1 MINQTDISDLD
12 QQQPNLPPKL
22 PPKLPLLQMFRV
34 GLFQMGLGIMSLLIA
49 GLLNRLMINE
59 LAIPATLAAVFIAM
73 PLFVSPARIWFG
85 QTSDAKTIFGT
96 HRSGYVWIGSIIFA
110 IAAFLT
116 TQVMWQLGRS
126 VYEVGWNGLT
136 YVWAIALAFMFAIYG
151 MSISLSSTPFAAML
165 VDISEEEERSKLVGI
180 VWSML
185 MVGIV
190 IGAIAVSRL
199 LPCTENPVSG
209 VSVFANSDRLAQLQK
224 AINSVFTIIPAAVVG
239 LTVLATYGIEQKYS
253 HYKLRVAQNHILN
266 GTTATE
272 EKLSLNKALRV
283 LTASKQT
290 GLFFSFL
297 LMMTIGI
304 FMQDAIMEPFGGA
317 VFGMS
322 ICATTQLNAAFGIGT
337 LIGLSSSGFLV
348 VPRFGKQASTR
359 LGCYMVAASCALL
372 IIAGLIQKTWA
383 LQAALALF
391 GFASGITTS
400 GALSLMLDLTAAETA
415 GTFVG
420 AWGLSQ
426 AIARGLATVTGG
438 VVLDIGKAIFRN
450 STFAYSFV
458 FVCEAAVMIFAVVL
472 LKRVNVQEFRADA
485 RQAIATVFASEID

>member
-1 MINQTDISDLD
+1 MDIANIDA
-12 QQQPNLPPKL
+12 QPPKL
-22 PPKLPLLQMFRV
+22 PILQMFRI
-34 GLFQMGLGIMSLLIA
+34 GLFQMGLGIMSLLVA

-59 LAIPATLAAVFIAM
+59 LTIPATLTAGFIAM
-73 PLFVSPARIWFG
+73 PLFVSPTRVWFG

-96 HRSGYVWIGSIIFA
+96 HRSGYVWIGAVIFA
-110 IAAFLT
+110 TMSFLI
-116 TQVMWQLGRS
+116 TQVMWQLGSS
-126 VYEVGWNGLT
+126 VYAIGWHGIT
-136 YVWAIALAFMFAIYG
+136 YAWAILLGAMFALYG
-151 MSISLSSTPFAAML
+151 MSISLSSTPFAALL
-165 VDISEEEERSKLVGI
+165 VDISDEEERSKLVGI

-199 LPCTENPVSG
+199 LPCTGAPPNEISIY
-209 VSVFANSDRLAQLQK
+209 ANGDRLAQLK
-224 AINSVFTIIPAAVVG
+224 SAINSVFMIIPAIVVG
-239 LTVLATYGIEQKYS
+239 LAFGATYGIEQKYS
-253 HYKLRVAQNHILN
+253 RYKLRVAQNHILN
-266 GTTATE
+266 GTTDTE
-272 EKLSLNKALRV
+272 AKLSLGRALRV

-322 ICATTQLNAAFGIGT
+322 ICATTQLNAAFGTGT
-337 LIGLSSSGFLV
+337 LIGLSSSGFLI
-348 VPRFGKQASTR
+348 VPRLGKENSTK

-372 IIAGLIQKTWA
+372 LISGFIQKTWA

-415 GTFVG
+415 GTFIG

-426 AIARGLATVTGG
+426 AIARGLATLSGG
-438 VVLDIGKAIFRN
+438 IVLDIGKQVFGTPI
-450 STFAYSFV
+450 FAYSFV
-458 FVCEAAVMIFAVVL
+458 FVCEALVMLVAAFL
-472 LKRVNVQEFRADA
+472 LGRVNVQEFRTDA
-485 RQAIATVFASEID
+485 KQAIAAVFANEID

>member
-1 MINQTDISDLD
+1 MNNPVDITE
-12 QQQPNLPPKL
+12 KFETM
-22 PPKLPLLQMFRV
+22 PPKLPLIQMFRI

-59 LAIPATLAAVFIAM
+59 LTIPATLAAGFIAV
-73 PLFVSPARIWFG
+73 PLFVSPARVWFG

-96 HRSGYVWIGSIIFA
+96 HRSGYIWIGAVIFA
-110 IAAFLT
+110 VVAFLI

-126 VYEVGWNGLT
+126 IHEIGWNGIT
-136 YVWAIALAFMFAIYG
+136 YGWAILLGAMFALYG

-165 VDISEEEERSKLVGI
+165 VDISDEEERSKLVGI

-199 LPCTENPVSG
+199 LPCTSAPPNEVSIY
-209 VSVFANSDRLAQLQK
+209 ANSDRLAQLQSSV
-224 AINSVFTIIPAAVVG
+224 NSVFTIIPTVVVG
-239 LTVLATYGIEQKYS
+239 LSFFATYGIEKKYS
-253 HYKLRVAQNHILN
+253 RYKLRVAQNNILN
-266 GTTATE
+266 GNTSE
-272 EKLSLNKALRV
+272 EKLTLGRALQV

-304 FMQDAIMEPFGGA
+304 FMQDVIMEPFGGA

-322 ICATTQLNAAFGIGT
+322 ICATTQLNAAFGTGT
-337 LIGLSSSGFLV
+337 LIGLSSSGFLI
-348 VPRFGKQASTR
+348 VPRLGKESSTK

-372 IIAGLIQKTWA
+372 LISGFIQKTWA

-400 GALSLMLDLTAAETA
+400 GALSLMLDLTAAEAA
-415 GTFVG
+415 GTFIG

-426 AIARGLATVTGG
+426 AIARGLATLSGG
-438 VVLDIGKAIFRN
+438 IVLDIGKKIF
-450 STFAYSFV
+450 STSTYAYSFV
-458 FVCEAAVMIFAVVL
+458 FVCEAAIMIIAVSL
-472 LKRVNVQEFRADA
+472 LSRVNVQEFRTDA
-485 RQAIATVFASEID
+485 KKAIATVFANEIE

>member
-1 MINQTDISDLD
+1 MNNPVDITE
-12 QQQPNLPPKL
+12 KFETK
-22 PPKLPLLQMFRV
+22 PPKLPLIQMFRI

-59 LAIPATLAAVFIAM
+59 LTIPATLAAGFIAV
-73 PLFVSPARIWFG
+73 PLFVSPARVWFG

-96 HRSGYVWIGSIIFA
+96 HRSGYVWIGAVIFA
-110 IAAFLT
+110 VVSFLI

-126 VYEVGWNGLT
+126 IHEIGWNGIT
-136 YVWAIALAFMFAIYG
+136 YGWALLLGAMFALYG

-165 VDISEEEERSKLVGI
+165 VDISDEEERSKLVGI

-199 LPCTENPVSG
+199 LPCTSAPPNEVSIY
-209 VSVFANSDRLAQLQK
+209 ANSDRLLQLQK

-239 LTVLATYGIEQKYS
+239 LSFFATYGIEKKYS
-253 HYKLRVAQNHILN
+253 RYKLRVAQNNILN
-266 GTTATE
+266 GNNSE
-272 EKLSLNKALRV
+272 EKLSLGRALQV

-317 VFGMS
+317 VFEMS
-322 ICATTQLNAAFGIGT
+322 ICATTQLNAAFGTGT
-337 LIGLSSSGFLV
+337 LIGLSSSGFLI
-348 VPRFGKQASTR
+348 VPRLGKESSTK

-372 IIAGLIQKTWA
+372 LISGFIQKTWA
-383 LQAALALF
+383 LQTALALF

-400 GALSLMLDLTAAETA
+400 GALSLMLDLTVAETA
-415 GTFVG
+415 GTFIG

-426 AIARGLATVTGG
+426 AIARGLATLSGG
-438 VVLDIGKAIFRN
+438 IVLDIGKKIF
-450 STFAYSFV
+450 SASIYAYSFV
-458 FVCEAAVMIFAVVL
+458 FVCEAAIMIIAVSL
-472 LKRVNVQEFRADA
+472 LSRVNVQEFRTDA
-485 RQAIATVFASEID
+485 KKAIATVFANEIE

>member
-1 MINQTDISDLD
+1 MNNPVDITE
-12 QQQPNLPPKL
+12 KFETK
-22 PPKLPLLQMFRV
+22 PPKLPLIQMFRI

-59 LAIPATLAAVFIAM
+59 LTIPATLAAGFIAV
-73 PLFVSPARIWFG
+73 PLFVSPARVWFG

-96 HRSGYVWIGSIIFA
+96 HRSGYVWIGAVIFA
-110 IAAFLT
+110 VVAFLI

-126 VYEVGWNGLT
+126 IHEIGWNGIT
-136 YVWAIALAFMFAIYG
+136 YGWAILLGAMFALYG

-165 VDISEEEERSKLVGI
+165 VDISDEEERSKLVGI

-199 LPCTENPVSG
+199 LPCTSAPPNEVSIY
-209 VSVFANSDRLAQLQK
+209 ANSDRLLQLQK

-239 LTVLATYGIEQKYS
+239 LSFFATYGIEKKYS
-253 HYKLRVAQNHILN
+253 RYKLRVAQNNILN
-266 GTTATE
+266 GNNSE
-272 EKLSLNKALRV
+272 EKLSLGRALQV

-317 VFGMS
+317 VFEMS
-322 ICATTQLNAAFGIGT
+322 ICATTQLNAAFGTGT
-337 LIGLSSSGFLV
+337 LIGLSSSGFLI
-348 VPRFGKQASTR
+348 VPRLGKESSTK

-372 IIAGLIQKTWA
+372 LISGFIQKTWA
-383 LQAALALF
+383 LQTALALF

-400 GALSLMLDLTAAETA
+400 GALSLMLDLTVAETA
-415 GTFVG
+415 GTFIG

-426 AIARGLATVTGG
+426 AIARGLATLSGG
-438 VVLDIGKAIFRN
+438 IVLDIGKKIF
-450 STFAYSFV
+450 SASIYAYSFV
-458 FVCEAAVMIFAVVL
+458 FVCEAAIMIIAVSL
-472 LKRVNVQEFRADA
+472 LSRVNVQEFRTDA
-485 RQAIATVFASEID
+485 KKAIATVFANEIE

>member
-1 MINQTDISDLD
+1 MNNPVDITE
-12 QQQPNLPPKL
+12 KFETK
-22 PPKLPLLQMFRV
+22 PPKLPLIQMFRI

-59 LAIPATLAAVFIAM
+59 LTIPATLAAGFIAV
-73 PLFVSPARIWFG
+73 PLFVSPARVWFG

-96 HRSGYVWIGSIIFA
+96 HRSGYVWIGAVIFA
-110 IAAFLT
+110 VVSFLI

-126 VYEVGWNGLT
+126 IHEIGWNGIT
-136 YVWAIALAFMFAIYG
+136 YGWALLLGAMFALYG

-165 VDISEEEERSKLVGI
+165 VDISDEEERSKLVGI

-199 LPCTENPVSG
+199 LPCTSAPPNEVSIY
-209 VSVFANSDRLAQLQK
+209 ANSDRLLQLQK

-239 LTVLATYGIEQKYS
+239 LSFFATYGIEKKYS
-253 HYKLRVAQNHILN
+253 RYKLRVAQNNILN
-266 GTTATE
+266 GNNSE
-272 EKLSLNKALRV
+272 EKLSLGRALQV

-317 VFGMS
+317 VFEMS
-322 ICATTQLNAAFGIGT
+322 ICATTQLNAAFGTGT
-337 LIGLSSSGFLV
+337 LIGLSSSGFLI
-348 VPRFGKQASTR
+348 VPRLGKESSTK

-372 IIAGLIQKTWA
+372 LISGFIQKTWA
-383 LQAALALF
+383 LQTALALF

-400 GALSLMLDLTAAETA
+400 GALSLMLDLTVAETA
-415 GTFVG
+415 GTFIG

-426 AIARGLATVTGG
+426 AIARGLATLSGG
-438 VVLDIGKAIFRN
+438 IVLDIGKKIF
-450 STFAYSFV
+450 SASIYAYSFV
-458 FVCEAAVMIFAVVL
+458 FVCEAAIMIIAVSL
-472 LKRVNVQEFRADA
+472 LSRVNVQEFRTDA
-485 RQAIATVFASEID
+485 KKAIATVFANEID

>member
-1 MINQTDISDLD
+1 MNNPVDITE
-12 QQQPNLPPKL
+12 KFETM
-22 PPKLPLLQMFRV
+22 PPKLPLIQMFRI

-59 LAIPATLAAVFIAM
+59 LTIPATLAAGFIAV
-73 PLFVSPARIWFG
+73 PLFVSPARVWFG

-96 HRSGYVWIGSIIFA
+96 HRSGYVWIGSVIFA
-110 IAAFLT
+110 VVAFLI

-126 VYEVGWNGLT
+126 VHEIGWNGIT
-136 YVWAIALAFMFAIYG
+136 YGWAILLGAMFALYG

-165 VDISEEEERSKLVGI
+165 VDISDEEERSKLVGI

-199 LPCTENPVSG
+199 LPCTSAPPNEVSIY
-209 VSVFANSDRLAQLQK
+209 ANSDRLIQLQK
-224 AINSVFTIIPAAVVG
+224 AINSVFTIIPASVVG
-239 LTVLATYGIEQKYS
+239 LSFFATYGIEKKYS
-253 HYKLRVAQNHILN
+253 RYKLRVAQNNILN
-266 GTTATE
+266 GNTGE
-272 EKLSLNKALRV
+272 EKLSLGRALQV

-317 VFGMS
+317 IFGMS

-337 LIGLSSSGFLV
+337 LIGLSSSGFLI
-348 VPRFGKQASTR
+348 VPRLGKESSTK
-359 LGCYMVAASCALL
+359 LGCYLVATSCALL
-372 IIAGLIQKTWA
+372 LISGFIQKTWA
-383 LQAALALF
+383 LQTALALF

-415 GTFVG
+415 GTFIG

-426 AIARGLATVTGG
+426 AIARGLATLSGG
-438 VVLDIGKAIFRN
+438 IVLDVGKKIF
-450 STFAYSFV
+450 STSIYAYSFV
-458 FVCEAAVMIFAVVL
+458 FVCEAAIMIIAVSL
-472 LKRVNVQEFRADA
+472 LSRVNVQEFRTDA
-485 RQAIATVFASEID
+485 KKAIATVFANEID

>member
-1 MINQTDISDLD
+1 MNNQADTANLD
-12 QQQPNLPPKL
+12 EL
-22 PPKLPLLQMFRV
+22 PPKLPLLQMFRI

-59 LAIPATLAAVFIAM
+59 LTIPATLAAGFIAM
-73 PLFVSPARIWFG
+73 PLFVSPTRVWFG

-96 HRSGYVWIGSIIFA
+96 HRSGYVWIGAVVFA
-110 IAAFLT
+110 IIAFLL
-116 TQVMWQLGRS
+116 TQVMWKLGLS
-126 VYEVGWNGLT
+126 VHEIGWTGIT
-136 YVWAIALAFMFAIYG
+136 YAWAVLLGAMFAIYG
-151 MSISLSSTPFAAML
+151 MAISFSSTPFAAML
-165 VDISEEEERSKLVGI
+165 VDISDEEDRSKLVGI

-199 LPCTENPVSG
+199 LPCTGAPPSEVSIY
-209 VSVFANSDRLAQLQK
+209 ANSDRLVQLQK
-224 AINSVFTIIPAAVVG
+224 SINTVFMIIPVAVVG
-239 LTVLATYGIEQKYS
+239 LSFFATYGIERKYS
-253 HYKLRVAQNHILN
+253 RYKLRVAQNHILN

-272 EKLSLNKALRV
+272 DKLNLGRALRV

-322 ICATTQLNAAFGIGT
+322 ICATTQLNAAFGTGT
-337 LIGLSSSGFLV
+337 LIGLSSSGFLI
-348 VPRFGKQASTR
+348 VPRLGKENSTK
-359 LGCYMVAASCALL
+359 LGCYLVAASCALL
-372 IIAGLIQKTWA
+372 LIAGFTQKTVVLQVA
-383 LQAALALF
+383 LTLF

-415 GTFVG
+415 GTFIG

-426 AIARGLATVTGG
+426 AIARGVATLSGG
-438 VVLDIGKAIFRN
+438 IVLDIGKKIF
-450 STFAYSFV
+450 STSIYAYSFV
-458 FVCEAAVMIFAVVL
+458 FVCEAAVMIIAVSL
-472 LKRVNVQEFRADA
+472 LSRVNVQEFRTDA
-485 RQAIATVFASEID
+485 KQAIAAVFTNEID

>member
-1 MINQTDISDLD
+1 MNNQVDTANLD
-12 QQQPNLPPKL
+12 EQ
-22 PPKLPLLQMFRV
+22 PPKLPLIQMFRI

-59 LAIPATLAAVFIAM
+59 LTIPATLAAGFIAM
-73 PLFVSPARIWFG
+73 PLFVSPTRVWFG

-96 HRSGYVWIGSIIFA
+96 HRSGYVWIGAVVFA
-110 IAAFLT
+110 IIAFLL
-116 TQVMWQLGRS
+116 TQVMWKLGLS
-126 VYEVGWNGLT
+126 VHEIGWNGVT
-136 YVWAIALAFMFAIYG
+136 YAWVGLLGAMFAIYG
-151 MSISLSSTPFAAML
+151 MAISFSSTPFAALL
-165 VDISEEEERSKLVGI
+165 VDISDEEDRSKLVGI

-199 LPCTENPVSG
+199 L
-209 VSVFANSDRLAQLQK
+209 
-224 AINSVFTIIPAAVVG
+224 
-239 LTVLATYGIEQKYS
+239 
-253 HYKLRVAQNHILN
+253 NHILN

-272 EKLSLNKALRV
+272 DKLSLGRALRV

-322 ICATTQLNAAFGIGT
+322 ICATTQLNAAFGTGT
-337 LIGLSSSGFLV
+337 LIGLSSSGFLI
-348 VPRFGKQASTR
+348 VPRLGKENSTK
-359 LGCYMVAASCALL
+359 LGCYLVAASCALL
-372 IIAGLIQKTWA
+372 LIAGFTQKTVVLQVA
-383 LQAALALF
+383 LTLF

-415 GTFVG
+415 GTFIG

-426 AIARGLATVTGG
+426 AIARGIATLSGG
-438 VVLDIGKAIFRN
+438 IVLDVGKMIFSTAIY
-450 STFAYSFV
+450 AYSFV
-458 FVCEAAVMIFAVVL
+458 FVCEAAVMIIAVSL
-472 LKRVNVQEFRADA
+472 LSLVNVQEFRSDA
-485 RQAIATVFASEID
+485 KQAIAAVFSNELD

>member
-1 MINQTDISDLD
+1 MNNEVDNANLD
-12 QQQPNLPPKL
+12 EL
-22 PPKLPLLQMFRV
+22 PPKLPLIQMFRI

-59 LAIPATLAAVFIAM
+59 LTIPATLAAAFIAM
-73 PLFVSPARIWFG
+73 PLIVSPTRVWFG

-96 HRSGYVWIGSIIFA
+96 HRSGYVWIGA
-110 IAAFLT
+110 IAFSLIAFLT

-126 VYEVGWNGLT
+126 VHEIGWNGMT
-136 YVWAIALAFMFAIYG
+136 YGWAITLGAMFAIYG
-151 MSISLSSTPFAAML
+151 MAISFSSTPFAALL
-165 VDISEEEERSKLVGI
+165 VDISDEEERSKLVGI

-199 LPCTENPVSG
+199 LPCTEAPPSNISI
-209 VSVFANSDRLAQLQK
+209 FANSDRLAQLQK
-224 AINSVFTIIPAAVVG
+224 AIDSVFLIIPAAVVSMSF
-239 LTVLATYGIEQKYS
+239 LATYGIEQKYS
-253 HYKLRVAQNHILN
+253 RYKLRVAQNHILN
-266 GTTATE
+266 GTNATE
-272 EKLSLNKALRV
+272 DKLSLSKALQV

-297 LMMTIGI
+297 LMITIGI

-322 ICATTQLNAAFGIGT
+322 ICATTQLNAFFGMGT

-348 VPRFGKQASTR
+348 VPKLGKEKSTR
-359 LGCYMVAASCALL
+359 LGCYLVAVSCVLL
-372 IIAGLIQKTWA
+372 LVSGFIQKTWA
-383 LQAALALF
+383 LQASLALF
-391 GFASGITTS
+391 GFSSGITTA

-438 VVLDIGKAIFRN
+438 VVLDIGKKIFSDAN
-450 STFAYSFV
+450 SLAYSFV
-458 FVCEAAVMIFAVVL
+458 FVCEAAVMIVAVFL
-472 LKRVNVQEFRADA
+472 LSRVNVKEFRSDA
-485 RQAIATVFASEID
+485 KQAIATVFANEID

>member
-1 MINQTDISDLD
+1 MNNPVDITE
-12 QQQPNLPPKL
+12 KFETK
-22 PPKLPLLQMFRV
+22 PPKLPLIQMFRI

-59 LAIPATLAAVFIAM
+59 LTIPATLAAGFIAV
-73 PLFVSPARIWFG
+73 PLFVSPARVWFG
-85 QTSDAKTIFGT
+85 QTSDTKTIFGT
-96 HRSGYVWIGSIIFA
+96 HRSGYVWIGAVIFA
-110 IAAFLT
+110 VVSFLI

-126 VYEVGWNGLT
+126 IHEIGWNGIT
-136 YVWAIALAFMFAIYG
+136 YGWALLLGTMFALYG

-165 VDISEEEERSKLVGI
+165 VDISDEEERSKLVGI

-199 LPCTENPVSG
+199 LPCTSAPPNEVSIY
-209 VSVFANSDRLAQLQK
+209 ANSDRLLQLQK

-239 LTVLATYGIEQKYS
+239 LSFFATYGIEKKYS
-253 HYKLRVAQNHILN
+253 RYKLRVAQNNILN
-266 GTTATE
+266 GNNSE
-272 EKLSLNKALRV
+272 EKLSLGRALQV

-317 VFGMS
+317 VFEMS
-322 ICATTQLNAAFGIGT
+322 ICATTQLNAAFGTGT
-337 LIGLSSSGFLV
+337 LIGLSSSGFLI
-348 VPRFGKQASTR
+348 VPRLGKESSTK

-372 IIAGLIQKTWA
+372 LISGFIQKTWA
-383 LQAALALF
+383 LQTALALF

-400 GALSLMLDLTAAETA
+400 GALSLMLDLTVAETA
-415 GTFVG
+415 GTFIG

-426 AIARGLATVTGG
+426 AIARGLATLSGG
-438 VVLDIGKAIFRN
+438 IVLDIGKKIF
-450 STFAYSFV
+450 SASIYAYSFV
-458 FVCEAAVMIFAVVL
+458 FVCEAAIMIIAVSL
-472 LKRVNVQEFRADA
+472 LSRINVQEFRTDA
-485 RQAIATVFASEID
+485 KKAIATVFANEID

>member
-1 MINQTDISDLD
+1 MNNQVDIANLD
-12 QQQPNLPPKL
+12 ETPSQI
-22 PPKLPLLQMFRV
+22 PPKLPLLQMFRI

-49 GLLNRLMINE
+49 GLLNRVMINE

-73 PLFVSPARIWFG
+73 PLFVSPTRVWFG

-96 HRSGYVWIGSIIFA
+96 HRSGYVWIGAVIFA
-110 IAAFLT
+110 VVAFLT

-126 VYEVGWNGLT
+126 VYEIGWNGVT
-136 YVWAIALAFMFAIYG
+136 YGWAIALAAMFALYG

-165 VDISEEEERSKLVGI
+165 VDVSDEEDRSKLVGI

-190 IGAIAVSRL
+190 IGAIVVSRL
-199 LPCTENPVSG
+199 LQCSEAPPSNISIYTDATKLATLQSTINFVFMVIPV
-209 VSVFANSDRLAQLQK
+209 
-224 AINSVFTIIPAAVVG
+224 AVVG
-239 LTVLATYGIEQKYS
+239 LSLFATYGIEQKYS
-253 HYKLRVAQNHILN
+253 RYKLRVAENHILN

-272 EKLSLNKALRV
+272 DKLSLGKALRV

-297 LMMTIGI
+297 LMMTVGI

-322 ICATTQLNAAFGIGT
+322 ICKTTQLNAAFGTGT
-337 LIGLSSSGFLV
+337 LIGLSSSGFLI
-348 VPRFGKQASTR
+348 VPRLGKQNSTK
-359 LGCYMVAASCALL
+359 LGCYLVAGSCALL
-372 IIAGLIQKTWA
+372 LIAGFTQKIPVLQGA
-383 LQAALALF
+383 LTLF

-415 GTFVG
+415 GTFIG

-438 VVLDIGKAIFRN
+438 VVLDIGKKIF
-450 STFAYSFV
+450 SLPTLAYSFV
-458 FVCEAAVMIFAVVL
+458 FVCEAAVMIFAVFL
-472 LKRVNVQEFRADA
+472 LSRVNVQEFRTDA
-485 RQAIATVFASEID
+485 KRAIATVFANEID

>member
-1 MINQTDISDLD
+1 MINNQIDIANLD
-12 QQQPNLPPKL
+12 EK
-22 PPKLPLLQMFRV
+22 PPKLPLIQMFRI

-59 LAIPATLAAVFIAM
+59 LTIPATLAAGFIAM
-73 PLFVSPARIWFG
+73 PLFVSPARVWFG

-110 IAAFLT
+110 VISFLL

-126 VYEVGWNGLT
+126 VHEIGWNGIT
-136 YVWAIALAFMFAIYG
+136 YGWAIALGAMFALYG
-151 MSISLSSTPFAAML
+151 MAVSLSSTPFAALL
-165 VDISEEEERSKLVGI
+165 VDISDEEERSKLVGI

-190 IGAIAVSRL
+190 IGAIAVSKL
-199 LPCTENPVSG
+199 LPCTGAPPSEVSIY
-209 VSVFANSDRLAQLQK
+209 ANSDRLAQLQK
-224 AINSVFTIIPAAVVG
+224 AINSVFTIIPAVVVG
-239 LTVLATYGIEQKYS
+239 LAFAATYGIEQKYS
-253 HYKLRVAQNHILN
+253 RYKLRVTQSNILN
-266 GTTATE
+266 GSSGTE
-272 EKLSLNKALRV
+272 GKLSLGRALRV
-283 LTASKQT
+283 LTASRQT

-322 ICATTQLNAAFGIGT
+322 ICATTQLNAAFGTGT
-337 LIGLSSSGFLV
+337 LIGLSSSGFLI
-348 VPRFGKQASTR
+348 VPRLGKETSTK
-359 LGCYMVAASCALL
+359 LGCYLVAASCTLLL
-372 IIAGLIQKTWA
+372 ISGFIQKTWA

-415 GTFVG
+415 GTFIG
-420 AWGLSQ
+420 AWGFSQ
-426 AIARGLATVTGG
+426 AIARGIATLSGG
-438 VVLDIGKAIFRN
+438 IVLDIGNRIF
-450 STFAYSFV
+450 SSSIYAYSFV
-458 FVCEAAVMIFAVVL
+458 FICEAAVMIIAVSL
-472 LKRVNVQEFRADA
+472 LSRVNVQEFRTDA
-485 RQAIATVFASEID
+485 KKAIATVFANELD

>member
-1 MINQTDISDLD
+1 MNNPVDITKKFETK
-12 QQQPNLPPKL
+12 PT
-22 PPKLPLLQMFRV
+22 KLPLIQMFRI

-59 LAIPATLAAVFIAM
+59 LTIPATLAAGFIAV
-73 PLFVSPARIWFG
+73 PLFVSPARVWFG

-96 HRSGYVWIGSIIFA
+96 HRSGYVWIGAVIFA
-110 IAAFLT
+110 VVSFLI

-126 VYEVGWNGLT
+126 IHEIGWNGIT
-136 YVWAIALAFMFAIYG
+136 YGWALLLGAMFALYG

-165 VDISEEEERSKLVGI
+165 VDISDEEERSKLVGI

-199 LPCTENPVSG
+199 LPCTSAPPNEVSIY
-209 VSVFANSDRLAQLQK
+209 ANSDRLLQLQK

-239 LTVLATYGIEQKYS
+239 LSFFATYGIEKKYS
-253 HYKLRVAQNHILN
+253 RYKLRVAQNNILN
-266 GTTATE
+266 GNNSE
-272 EKLSLNKALRV
+272 EKLSLGRALQV

-317 VFGMS
+317 VFEMS
-322 ICATTQLNAAFGIGT
+322 ICATTQLNAAFGTGT
-337 LIGLSSSGFLV
+337 LIGLSSSGFLI
-348 VPRFGKQASTR
+348 VPRLGKESSTK

-372 IIAGLIQKTWA
+372 LISGFIQKTWA
-383 LQAALALF
+383 LQTALALF

-400 GALSLMLDLTAAETA
+400 GALSLMLDLTVAETA
-415 GTFVG
+415 GTFIG

-426 AIARGLATVTGG
+426 AIARGLATLSGG
-438 VVLDIGKAIFRN
+438 IVLDIGKKIF
-450 STFAYSFV
+450 SASIYAYSFV
-458 FVCEAAVMIFAVVL
+458 FVCEAAIMIIAVSL
-472 LKRVNVQEFRADA
+472 LSRVNVQEFRTDA
-485 RQAIATVFASEID
+485 KKAIATVFANEID

>member
-1 MINQTDISDLD
+1 
-12 QQQPNLPPKL
+12 
-22 PPKLPLLQMFRV
+22 
-34 GLFQMGLGIMSLLIA
+34 MGLGIMSLLIA

-59 LAIPATLAAVFIAM
+59 LTIPATLAAGFIAV
-73 PLFVSPARIWFG
+73 PLFVSPARVWFG

-96 HRSGYVWIGSIIFA
+96 HRSGYVWIGSVIFA
-110 IAAFLT
+110 VVAFLI

-126 VYEVGWNGLT
+126 VHEIGWNGIT
-136 YVWAIALAFMFAIYG
+136 YGWAILLGAMFALYG

-165 VDISEEEERSKLVGI
+165 VDISDEEERSKLVGI

-199 LPCTENPVSG
+199 LPCTSAPPNEVSIY
-209 VSVFANSDRLAQLQK
+209 ANSDRLIQLQK

-239 LTVLATYGIEQKYS
+239 LSFFATYGIEKKYS
-253 HYKLRVAQNHILN
+253 RYKLRVAQNNILN
-266 GTTATE
+266 GNTGE
-272 EKLSLNKALRV
+272 EKLSLGRALQV

-317 VFGMS
+317 IFGMS

-337 LIGLSSSGFLV
+337 LIGLSSSGFLI
-348 VPRFGKQASTR
+348 VPRLGKESSTK
-359 LGCYMVAASCALL
+359 LGCYLVATSCALL
-372 IIAGLIQKTWA
+372 LISGFIQKTWA
-383 LQAALALF
+383 LQTALALF

-415 GTFVG
+415 GTFIG

-426 AIARGLATVTGG
+426 AIARGLATLSGG
-438 VVLDIGKAIFRN
+438 IVLDVGKKIF
-450 STFAYSFV
+450 STSIYAYSFV
-458 FVCEAAVMIFAVVL
+458 FVCEAAIMIIAVSL
-472 LKRVNVQEFRADA
+472 LSRVNVQEFRTDA
-485 RQAIATVFASEID
+485 KKAIATVFANEID

>member
-1 MINQTDISDLD
+1 MNNQVDTANLD
-12 QQQPNLPPKL
+12 EQ
-22 PPKLPLLQMFRV
+22 PPKLPLIQMFRI

-59 LAIPATLAAVFIAM
+59 LTIPATLAAGFIAM
-73 PLFVSPARIWFG
+73 PLFVSPTRVWFG

-96 HRSGYVWIGSIIFA
+96 HRSGYVWIGAVVFA
-110 IAAFLT
+110 IIAFLL
-116 TQVMWQLGRS
+116 TQVMWKLGLS
-126 VYEVGWNGLT
+126 VHEIGWNGVT
-136 YVWAIALAFMFAIYG
+136 YAWVGLLGAMFAIYG
-151 MSISLSSTPFAAML
+151 MAISFSSTPFAALL
-165 VDISEEEERSKLVGI
+165 VDISDEEDRSKLVGI

-199 LPCTENPVSG
+199 LPCTGAPPV
-209 VSVFANSDRLAQLQK
+209 F
-224 AINSVFTIIPAAVVG
+224 IIIPVAVVG
-239 LTVLATYGIEQKYS
+239 LSFFATYGVERKYS
-253 HYKLRVAQNHILN
+253 RYKLRVAQNHILN

-272 EKLSLNKALRV
+272 DKLSLGRALRV

-322 ICATTQLNAAFGIGT
+322 ICATTQLNAAFGTGT
-337 LIGLSSSGFLV
+337 LIGLSSSGFLI
-348 VPRFGKQASTR
+348 VPRLGKENSTK
-359 LGCYMVAASCALL
+359 LGCYLVAASCALL
-372 IIAGLIQKTWA
+372 LIAGFTQKTVVLQVA
-383 LQAALALF
+383 LTLF

-415 GTFVG
+415 GTFIG

-426 AIARGLATVTGG
+426 AIARGIATLSGG
-438 VVLDIGKAIFRN
+438 IVLDVGKMIFSTAIY
-450 STFAYSFV
+450 AYSFV
-458 FVCEAAVMIFAVVL
+458 FVCEAAVMIIAVSL
-472 LKRVNVQEFRADA
+472 LSLVNVQEFRSDA
-485 RQAIATVFASEID
+485 KQAIAAVFSNELD

>member
-1 MINQTDISDLD
+1 MINNQIDIANLD
-12 QQQPNLPPKL
+12 EK
-22 PPKLPLLQMFRV
+22 PPKLPLIQMFRI

-49 GLLNRLMINE
+49 GLLNRVMINE
-59 LAIPATLAAVFIAM
+59 LTIPATLAAGFIAM
-73 PLFVSPARIWFG
+73 PLFVSPARVWFG

-110 IAAFLT
+110 VISFLL

-126 VYEVGWNGLT
+126 VHEIGWNGIT
-136 YVWAIALAFMFAIYG
+136 YGWAIALGAMFALYG
-151 MSISLSSTPFAAML
+151 MAVSLSSTPFAALL
-165 VDISEEEERSKLVGI
+165 VDISDEEERSKLVGI

-190 IGAIAVSRL
+190 IGAIAVSKL
-199 LPCTENPVSG
+199 LPCTGAPPSEVSIY
-209 VSVFANSDRLAQLQK
+209 ANSDRLAQLQK
-224 AINSVFTIIPAAVVG
+224 AINSVFTIIPAVVVG
-239 LTVLATYGIEQKYS
+239 LAFAATYGIEQKYS
-253 HYKLRVAQNHILN
+253 RYKLRVTQSNILN
-266 GTTATE
+266 GSNGTE
-272 EKLSLNKALRV
+272 GKLSLGRALRV

-337 LIGLSSSGFLV
+337 LIGLSSSGFLI
-348 VPRFGKQASTR
+348 VPRLGKETSTK
-359 LGCYMVAASCALL
+359 LGCYLVAASCTLLL
-372 IIAGLIQKTWA
+372 ISGFIQKTWA

-415 GTFVG
+415 GTFIG
-420 AWGLSQ
+420 AWGFSQ
-426 AIARGLATVTGG
+426 AIARGIATLSGG
-438 VVLDIGKAIFRN
+438 IVLDIGNRIF
-450 STFAYSFV
+450 SSSIYAYSFV
-458 FVCEAAVMIFAVVL
+458 FVCEAAVMIIAVSL
-472 LKRVNVQEFRADA
+472 LSRVNVQEFRTDA
-485 RQAIATVFASEID
+485 KKAIATVFANELD

>member
-1 MINQTDISDLD
+1 MINNQIDIANLD
-12 QQQPNLPPKL
+12 EK
-22 PPKLPLLQMFRV
+22 PPKLPLIQMFRI

-59 LAIPATLAAVFIAM
+59 LTIPATLAAGFIAM
-73 PLFVSPARIWFG
+73 PLFVSPARVWFG

-96 HRSGYVWIGSIIFA
+96 HRSGYVWIGSVIFA
-110 IAAFLT
+110 VISFFL
-116 TQVMWQLGRS
+116 TQVMWELGRS
-126 VYEVGWNGLT
+126 VHEIGWNGIT
-136 YVWAIALAFMFAIYG
+136 YGWAIALGAMFALYG
-151 MSISLSSTPFAAML
+151 MAVSLSSTPFAALL
-165 VDISEEEERSKLVGI
+165 VDISDEEERSKLVGI

-190 IGAIAVSRL
+190 IGAIAVSKL
-199 LPCTENPVSG
+199 LPCTGAPPSEVSIY
-209 VSVFANSDRLAQLQK
+209 ANSDRLAQLQK
-224 AINSVFTIIPAAVVG
+224 AINSVFTIIPAVVVG
-239 LTVLATYGIEQKYS
+239 LAFAATYGIEQKYS
-253 HYKLRVAQNHILN
+253 RYKLRVTQSNILN
-266 GTTATE
+266 GSNGAE
-272 EKLSLNKALRV
+272 EKLSLGRALRV

-322 ICATTQLNAAFGIGT
+322 ICATTQLNAAFGTGT
-337 LIGLSSSGFLV
+337 LIGLSSSGFLI
-348 VPRFGKQASTR
+348 VPRLGKETSTK
-359 LGCYMVAASCALL
+359 LGCYLVAASCALL
-372 IIAGLIQKTWA
+372 LISGFIQKTWA

-415 GTFVG
+415 GTFIG

-426 AIARGLATVTGG
+426 AIARGIATLSGG
-438 VVLDIGKAIFRN
+438 IVLDIGNKIFN
-450 STFAYSFV
+450 SSIYAYSFV
-458 FVCEAAVMIFAVVL
+458 FVCEAAVMIIAVSL
-472 LKRVNVQEFRADA
+472 LSRVNVQEFRTDA
-485 RQAIATVFASEID
+485 KKAIATVFANELD

>member
-1 MINQTDISDLD
+1 MMDIANIDA
-12 QQQPNLPPKL
+12 QPPKL
-22 PPKLPLLQMFRV
+22 PILQMFRI
-34 GLFQMGLGIMSLLIA
+34 GLFQMGLGIMSLLVA

-59 LAIPATLAAVFIAM
+59 LTIPATLTAGFIAM
-73 PLFVSPARIWFG
+73 PLFVSPTRVWFG

-96 HRSGYVWIGSIIFA
+96 HRSGYVWIGAVIFA
-110 IAAFLT
+110 TMSFLI
-116 TQVMWQLGRS
+116 TQVMWQLGSS
-126 VYEVGWNGLT
+126 VYAIGWHGIT
-136 YVWAIALAFMFAIYG
+136 YAWAILLGAMFALYG
-151 MSISLSSTPFAAML
+151 MSISLSSTPFAALL
-165 VDISEEEERSKLVGI
+165 VDISDEEERSKLVGI

-199 LPCTENPVSG
+199 LPCTGAPPNEISIY
-209 VSVFANSDRLAQLQK
+209 ANSDRLAQLK
-224 AINSVFTIIPAAVVG
+224 SAINSVFMIIPAIVVG
-239 LTVLATYGIEQKYS
+239 LAFGATYGIEQKYS
-253 HYKLRVAQNHILN
+253 RYKLRVAQNHILN
-266 GTTATE
+266 GTTDTE
-272 EKLSLNKALRV
+272 AKLSLGRALRV

-322 ICATTQLNAAFGIGT
+322 ICATTQLNAAFGTGT
-337 LIGLSSSGFLV
+337 LIGLSSSGFLI
-348 VPRFGKQASTR
+348 VPRLGKENSTK

-372 IIAGLIQKTWA
+372 LISGFIQKTWA

-415 GTFVG
+415 GTFIG

-426 AIARGLATVTGG
+426 AIARGLATLSGG
-438 VVLDIGKAIFRN
+438 IVLDIGKQVFGTPI
-450 STFAYSFV
+450 FAYSFV
-458 FVCEAAVMIFAVVL
+458 FVCEALVML
-472 LKRVNVQEFRADA
+472 LAAFLLGRVNVQEFRTDA
-485 RQAIATVFASEID
+485 KQAIAAVFANEID

>member
-1 MINQTDISDLD
+1 MNNPVDITE
-12 QQQPNLPPKL
+12 KFETM
-22 PPKLPLLQMFRV
+22 PPKLPLIQMFRI

-59 LAIPATLAAVFIAM
+59 LTIPATLAAGFIAV
-73 PLFVSPARIWFG
+73 PLFVSPARVWFG

-96 HRSGYVWIGSIIFA
+96 HRSGYVWIGAVIFA
-110 IAAFLT
+110 VVAFLI

-126 VYEVGWNGLT
+126 IHEIGWNGMT
-136 YVWAIALAFMFAIYG
+136 YGWAILLGAMFALYG

-165 VDISEEEERSKLVGI
+165 VDISDEEERSKLVGI

-199 LPCTENPVSG
+199 LPCTSAPPNEVSIY
-209 VSVFANSDRLAQLQK
+209 ANSDRLLQLQK

-239 LTVLATYGIEQKYS
+239 LSFFATYGIEKKYS
-253 HYKLRVAQNHILN
+253 RYKLRVAQNNILN
-266 GTTATE
+266 GNTSE
-272 EKLSLNKALRV
+272 EKLTLGRALQV

-304 FMQDAIMEPFGGA
+304 FMQDVIMEPFGGA

-322 ICATTQLNAAFGIGT
+322 ICATTQLNAAFGTGT
-337 LIGLSSSGFLV
+337 LIGLSSSGFLI
-348 VPRFGKQASTR
+348 VPRLGKESSTK

-372 IIAGLIQKTWA
+372 LISGFIQKTWA

-400 GALSLMLDLTAAETA
+400 GALSLMLDLTAAEAA
-415 GTFVG
+415 GTFIG

-426 AIARGLATVTGG
+426 AIARGLATLSGG
-438 VVLDIGKAIFRN
+438 IVLDIGKKIF
-450 STFAYSFV
+450 STSTYAYSFV
-458 FVCEAAVMIFAVVL
+458 FVCEAAIMIIAVSL
-472 LKRVNVQEFRADA
+472 LSRVNVQEFRTDA
-485 RQAIATVFASEID
+485 KKAIATVFANEIE

>member
-1 MINQTDISDLD
+1 MNNQIDTVNLD
-12 QQQPNLPPKL
+12 ESAPQL
-22 PPKLPLLQMFRV
+22 PPKLPLIQMFRI

-49 GLLNRLMINE
+49 GLLNRIMINE
-59 LAIPATLAAVFIAM
+59 LTIPATLAAVFIAM
-73 PLFVSPARIWFG
+73 PLFVSPTRVWFG

-96 HRSGYVWIGSIIFA
+96 HRSGYVWIGAVIFA
-110 IAAFLT
+110 IVAFLT

-126 VYEVGWNGLT
+126 LHEIGWNGVT
-136 YVWAIALAFMFAIYG
+136 YGWAIALAVMFALYG

-165 VDISEEEERSKLVGI
+165 VDVSDEEDRSKLVGI

-190 IGAIAVSRL
+190 IGAIVVSKL
-199 LPCTENPVSG
+199 LQCSEAPPSNISIYAD
-209 VSVFANSDRLAQLQK
+209 ANKLAKLQST
-224 AINSVFTIIPAAVVG
+224 INFVFTVIPVAVVG
-239 LTVLATYGIEQKYS
+239 ISLFATYGIEQKYS
-253 HYKLRVAQNHILN
+253 RYKLRVAENHILN

-272 EKLSLNKALRV
+272 DKLSLGKALKV

-297 LMMTIGI
+297 LMMTVGI

-322 ICATTQLNAAFGIGT
+322 ICKTTQLNAAFGTGT
-337 LIGLSSSGFLV
+337 LIGLSSSGFLI
-348 VPRFGKQASTR
+348 VPRLGKQNSTK
-359 LGCYMVAASCALL
+359 LGCYMVAGSCGLLL
-372 IIAGLIQKTWA
+372 IAGFTQQIPV

-400 GALSLMLDLTAAETA
+400 GALSMMLDLTAAETA
-415 GTFVG
+415 GTFIG

-438 VVLDIGKAIFRN
+438 VVLDIGKKIFSES
-450 STFAYSFV
+450 STLAYSFV
-458 FVCEAAVMIFAVVL
+458 FICEAAVMLMAVFFL
-472 LKRVNVQEFRADA
+472 SRVNVTEFRTDA
-485 RQAIATVFASEID
+485 KKAIATVFANEID

>member
-1 MINQTDISDLD
+1 MNNPVDITE
-12 QQQPNLPPKL
+12 KFETK
-22 PPKLPLLQMFRV
+22 PPKLPLIQMFRI

-59 LAIPATLAAVFIAM
+59 LTIPATLAAGFIAV
-73 PLFVSPARIWFG
+73 PLFVSPARVWFG

-96 HRSGYVWIGSIIFA
+96 HRSGYVWIGAVIFA
-110 IAAFLT
+110 VVSFLI

-126 VYEVGWNGLT
+126 IHEIGWNGIT
-136 YVWAIALAFMFAIYG
+136 YGWALLLGTMFALYG

-165 VDISEEEERSKLVGI
+165 VDISDEEERSKLVGI

-199 LPCTENPVSG
+199 LPCTSAPPNEVSIY
-209 VSVFANSDRLAQLQK
+209 ANSDRLLQLQK

-239 LTVLATYGIEQKYS
+239 LSFFATYGIEKKYS
-253 HYKLRVAQNHILN
+253 RYKLRVAQNNILN
-266 GTTATE
+266 GNNSE
-272 EKLSLNKALRV
+272 EKLSLGRALQV

-317 VFGMS
+317 VFEMS
-322 ICATTQLNAAFGIGT
+322 ICATTQLNAAFGTGT
-337 LIGLSSSGFLV
+337 LIGLSSSGFLI
-348 VPRFGKQASTR
+348 VPRLGKESSTK

-372 IIAGLIQKTWA
+372 LISGFIQKTWA
-383 LQAALALF
+383 LQTALALF

-400 GALSLMLDLTAAETA
+400 GALSLMLDLTVAETA
-415 GTFVG
+415 GTFIG

-426 AIARGLATVTGG
+426 AIARGLATLSGG
-438 VVLDIGKAIFRN
+438 IVLDIGKKIF
-450 STFAYSFV
+450 SASIYAYSFV
-458 FVCEAAVMIFAVVL
+458 FVCEAAIMIIAVSL
-472 LKRVNVQEFRADA
+472 LSRVNVQEFRTDA
-485 RQAIATVFASEID
+485 KKAIATVFANEIE

>member
-1 MINQTDISDLD
+1 MNNPVDITE
-12 QQQPNLPPKL
+12 KFETM
-22 PPKLPLLQMFRV
+22 PPKLPLIQMFRI

-59 LAIPATLAAVFIAM
+59 LTIPATLAAGFIAV
-73 PLFVSPARIWFG
+73 PLFVSPARVWFG

-96 HRSGYVWIGSIIFA
+96 HRSGYVWIGAVIFA
-110 IAAFLT
+110 VVSFLI

-126 VYEVGWNGLT
+126 IHEIGWNGIT
-136 YVWAIALAFMFAIYG
+136 YGWAILLGAMFALYG

-165 VDISEEEERSKLVGI
+165 VDISDEEERSKLVGI

-199 LPCTENPVSG
+199 LPCTSAPPNEVSIY
-209 VSVFANSDRLAQLQK
+209 ANSDRLAQLQSSV
-224 AINSVFTIIPAAVVG
+224 NSVFTIIPTVVVG
-239 LTVLATYGIEQKYS
+239 LSFFATYGIEKKYS
-253 HYKLRVAQNHILN
+253 RYKLRVAQNNILN
-266 GTTATE
+266 GNTSE
-272 EKLSLNKALRV
+272 EKLTLGRALQV

-304 FMQDAIMEPFGGA
+304 FMQDVIMEPFGGA

-322 ICATTQLNAAFGIGT
+322 ICATTQLNAAFGTGT
-337 LIGLSSSGFLV
+337 LIGLSSSGFLI
-348 VPRFGKQASTR
+348 VPRLGKESSTK

-372 IIAGLIQKTWA
+372 LISGFIQKTWA

-400 GALSLMLDLTAAETA
+400 GALSLMLDLTAAEAA
-415 GTFVG
+415 GTFIG

-426 AIARGLATVTGG
+426 AIARGLATLSGG
-438 VVLDIGKAIFRN
+438 IVLDIGKKIF
-450 STFAYSFV
+450 STSIYAYSFV
-458 FVCEAAVMIFAVVL
+458 FVCEAAIMIIAVSL
-472 LKRVNVQEFRADA
+472 LSRVNVQEFRTDA
-485 RQAIATVFASEID
+485 KKAIATVFANEIE

>member
-1 MINQTDISDLD
+1 MNNPVDITE
-12 QQQPNLPPKL
+12 KFETK
-22 PPKLPLLQMFRV
+22 PPKLPLIQMFRI

-59 LAIPATLAAVFIAM
+59 LTIPATLAAGFIAV
-73 PLFVSPARIWFG
+73 PLFVSPARVWFG

-96 HRSGYVWIGSIIFA
+96 HRSGYVWIGAVIFA
-110 IAAFLT
+110 VVSFLI

-126 VYEVGWNGLT
+126 IHEIGWNGIT
-136 YVWAIALAFMFAIYG
+136 YGWALLLGAMFALYG

-165 VDISEEEERSKLVGI
+165 VDISDEEERSKLVGI

-199 LPCTENPVSG
+199 LPCTSAPPNEVSIY
-209 VSVFANSDRLAQLQK
+209 ANSDRLLQLQK

-239 LTVLATYGIEQKYS
+239 LSFFATYGIEKKYS
-253 HYKLRVAQNHILN
+253 RYKLRVAQNNILN
-266 GTTATE
+266 GNNSE
-272 EKLSLNKALRV
+272 EKLSLGRALQV

-317 VFGMS
+317 VFEMS
-322 ICATTQLNAAFGIGT
+322 ICATTQLNAAFGTGT
-337 LIGLSSSGFLV
+337 LIGLSSSGFLI
-348 VPRFGKQASTR
+348 VPRLGKESSTK

-372 IIAGLIQKTWA
+372 LISGFIQKTWA
-383 LQAALALF
+383 LQTALALF

-400 GALSLMLDLTAAETA
+400 GALSLMLDLTAAEAA
-415 GTFVG
+415 GTFIG

-426 AIARGLATVTGG
+426 AIARGIATLSGG
-438 VVLDIGKAIFRN
+438 IVLDIGNRIF
-450 STFAYSFV
+450 SSSIYAYSFV
-458 FVCEAAVMIFAVVL
+458 FVCEAAVMIIAVSL
-472 LKRVNVQEFRADA
+472 LSRVNVQEFRTDA
-485 RQAIATVFASEID
+485 KKAIATVFANELD

>member
-1 MINQTDISDLD
+1 MNSPHQSSQPDSEL
-12 QQQPNLPPKL
+12 PNLSSHPQL
-22 PPKLPLLQMFRV
+22 NLLSMFRM

-59 LAIPATLAAVFIAM
+59 LVIPATLAAGFIAI
-73 PLFVSPARIWFG
+73 PLFVSPARVWFG
-85 QTSDAKTIFGT
+85 QTSDAKTIFGM
-96 HRSGYVWIGSIIFA
+96 HRTGYVWIGAVMFA
-110 IAAFLT
+110 IVGFFT

-126 VYEVGWNGLT
+126 VYEVGWTGST
-136 YVWAIALAFMFAIYG
+136 YGWAILLSGMFALYG
-151 MSISLSSTPFAAML
+151 ISISLSSTPFAALL
-165 VDISEEEERSKLVGI
+165 VDISDEEERSKLVSI

-190 IGAIAVSRL
+190 IGAIVVSRL
-199 LPCTENPVSG
+199 LPCTGTPPSNVSIYAQG
-209 VSVFANSDRLAQLQK
+209 DRLTQLQS
-224 AINSVFTIIPAAVVG
+224 AIDLVFLAVPAAVVG
-239 LTVLATYGIEQKYS
+239 LTVFATYGIEKKYS
-253 HYKLRVAQNHILN
+253 RYKFRVAQNEILN
-266 GTTATE
+266 GSAASE
-272 EKLSLNKALRV
+272 DKLTLGRALQV

-322 ICATTQLNAAFGIGT
+322 ICATTQLNAAFGMGT
-337 LIGLSSSGFLV
+337 LMGLSASGFWV
-348 VPRFGKQASTR
+348 IPRIGKQASAR
-359 LGCYMVAASCALL
+359 LGCYLVAASCLLLL
-372 IIAGLIQKTWA
+372 ISGFLQKTWA

-426 AIARGLATVTGG
+426 AIARGLATLSGG
-438 VVLDIGKAIFRN
+438 IVLDIGKKIFD
-450 STFAYSFV
+450 TPMFAYSFV
-458 FVCEAAVMIFAVVL
+458 FICEGLVMIFAVVL
-472 LKRVNVQEFRADA
+472 LTRVNVQEFRTDA
-485 RQAIATVFASEID
+485 KRAIANVLANELD